1 MLKIFCNKTLIGL
14 AVLNA
19 SLALS
24 TGAIAQPAAE
34 AIATTPPTTPEN
46 RNSESNLSQ
55 TTLEQINQYTTENS
69 SEENTQEQVTSV
81 SQLRDVQPTDWAFQ
95 ALQSLVERY
104 GCIEGYPDR
113 TYRGNRAMTRYEFAA
128 GLNSCLDRIQELIAA
143 LPQSISKEDLDRL
156 RRLQEEFGSEIAN
169 LRGRVDNLEARV
181 TTVEAQQFSTT
192 TKLEGEV
199 IFGAAAIFA
208 GDNAFGGKL
217 ERVPIFGYRARLN
230 FVTSFTGKDTLLT
243 RLQAGN
249 LPAFS
254 SVTFT
259 PEGDLFFGA
268 GPFETADNSLVLDE
282 LSYTFPIGERTE
294 VIISASASG
303 TDGFTDTLNPYFDGD
318 GASGALSRFGTRPP
332 IYYLTEGSGIG
343 IRHKFTDGIEL
354 SLGYRAD
361 TGSASSPFS
370 GEGLFNGAY
379 GALAQ
384 LTFQPSESFKFG
396 LTYANSYNTSLLT
409 GSRLANLRSTLEA
422 FQPFGGN
429 NNLPVSSNAY
439 GAGFSWQLNPGFVIG
454 GWGGYINSRTLSTLD
469 GQLNRGSLDIYY
481 GAITLAFP
489 DLLKKGSLG
498 GIVVGVEP
506 IADASPRLSTDLF
519 RAGLGGDDDD
529 VSFHVEAFYQFQLTD
544 NISITPGVIW
554 LTAPDHNSNN
564 SDIIMGT
571 IRTTFSF

>member
-1 MLKIFCNKTLIGL
+1 MLKNLSNKALMGS
-14 AVLNA
+14 AVLGA

-24 TGAIAQPAAE
+24 TGAIA
-34 AIATTPPTTPEN
+34 TTPPTTSEN
-46 RNSESNLSQ
+46 SDYESNLSQ
-55 TTLEQINQYTTENS
+55 TTLEQINQYTNENQLEQNS
-69 SEENTQEQVTSV
+69 LEQVTSV

-113 TYRGNRAMTRYEFAA
+113 TYRGNRALTRYEFAA
-128 GLNSCLDRIQELIAA
+128 GLNSCLNRIQELIAA
-143 LPQSISKEDLDRL
+143 LPQGVSREDLDRL
-156 RRLQEEFGSEIAN
+156 RRLQEEFAVEIAN

-181 TTVEAQQFSTT
+181 TTVETQQFSTT
-192 TKLEGEV
+192 TKLDGQV
-199 IFGAAAIFA
+199 IFAPASIFA
-208 GDNAFGGKL
+208 GDNAFGQEL

-230 FVTSFTGKDTLLT
+230 FVTSFTGKDILLT

-254 SVTFT
+254 SITNT

-268 GPFETADNSLVLDE
+268 GPFETADNNIALDE
-282 LSYTFPIGERTE
+282 LSYLFPIGERTE
-294 VIISASASG
+294 VIISANASG
-303 TDGFTDTLNPYFDGD
+303 TDAFTDTLNPYFDGD

-332 IYYLTEGSGIG
+332 IYYLSEGTGIG

-361 TGSASSPFS
+361 SGTASSPLP
-370 GEGLFNGAY
+370 GEGLFNGPY

-384 LTFQPSESFKFG
+384 LTFQPSERFKFG
-396 LTYANSYNTSLLT
+396 LTYAHSYNIDLLT
-409 GSRLANLRSTLEA
+409 GSRVANLRSTLAA
-422 FQPFGGN
+422 FQPFAGD

-439 GAGFSWQLNPGFVIG
+439 GAGFSWQINPGFVIG
-454 GWGGYINSRTLSTLD
+454 GWGGYINTRTLSTLD
-469 GQLNRGSLDIYY
+469 GQINRGSLDIYY

-489 DLLKKGSLG
+489 DLLKPGSLG
-498 GIVVGVEP
+498 GILVGVEP
-506 IADASPRLSTDLF
+506 IADATPRLSTDLF

-564 SDIIMGT
+564 SDIFIGT
-571 IRTTFSF
+571 IRTTFTF